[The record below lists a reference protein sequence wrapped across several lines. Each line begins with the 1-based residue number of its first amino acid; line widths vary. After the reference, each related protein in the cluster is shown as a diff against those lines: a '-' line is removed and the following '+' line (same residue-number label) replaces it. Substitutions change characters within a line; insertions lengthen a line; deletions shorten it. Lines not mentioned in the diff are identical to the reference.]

1 MLISLLLGA
10 IVGALLGLTGAGGGI
25 LAVPALVFGIGLPI
39 QQATPVALV
48 AVSSSAAVGT
58 LEAFRKRLVR
68 YRAALFM
75 AAAGIPATVLG
86 ARLAHAL
93 PQRLLLAL
101 FAGVMLIVAVRLLR
115 QTLQAGAAAQSE
127 SALCVA
133 RLNPATG
140 RLVWTWATGAALAAT
155 GALTGLMT
163 GLLGVGGGFI
173 IVPMMRKLTNVPMH
187 GVVAT
192 SLMVIT
198 LVGGGGVIAT
208 MHHGTALS
216 LEMVLWFSL
225 ATAVGMLGGRLASHR
240 LPAHHTQLGFAAI
253 LICVALGLMS
263 KAAFAFPGRASASY
277 TIDCPESRPL
287 SHPSGNTPRSLP
299 KKLRT
304 ARGVGHLLRT
314 A

>member
-1 MLISLLLGA
+1 MLISVLLGA

-25 LAVPALVFGIGLPI
+25 LAVPALVFGMGWPI

-48 AVSSSAAVGT
+48 AVSSSAAVGA

-75 AAAGIPATVLG
+75 AAAGIPATALG
-86 ARLAHAL
+86 ARLARAL

-115 QTLQAGAAAQSE
+115 QTLRTGAAPQPE

-140 RLVWTWATGAALAAT
+140 RLAWSWATGAALAAT
-155 GALTGLMT
+155 GAVTGLMT

-208 MHHGTALS
+208 MHHGAS
-216 LEMVLWFSL
+216 LPLEVVLWFSL
-225 ATAVGMLGGRLASHR
+225 ATAAGMLGGRIASHR
-240 LPAHHTQLGFAAI
+240 LPGHQVQLGFATI
-253 LICVALGLMS
+253 LICVALGLMA
-263 KAAFAFPGRASASY
+263 KAAIA
-277 TIDCPESRPL
+277 
-287 SHPSGNTPRSLP
+287 
-299 KKLRT
+299 
-304 ARGVGHLLRT
+304 
-314 A
+314 